1 MVNVISFI
9 IWFIGGL
16 TTILTELNKDKE
28 DKTLLMCFTI
38 CWLTLMLKL
47 TEGILS

>member
-1 MVNVISFI
+1 MGNVISFI
-9 IWFIGGL
+9 IWLIVGL
-16 TTILTELNKDKE
+16 TTIITELNKDEE
-28 DKTLLMCFTI
+28 DKTLLMFTI